1 MPLNR
6 RWLREISLVSERQS
20 LIYSVRHVTTF
31 GYDPPIRESVMEVR
45 MQPRSEAHQRCLT
58 FYLDVVPR
66 TNVMVYRDFSGN
78 LIHHFDIPRRHARA
92 RVTAQALVEVQPM
105 PEPQVSSAGGWQD
118 LDKLIATGDFWEALL
133 PSHFAHNTDLL
144 QEISKELK
152 LARTDSLLEFVLALN
167 TTLYKAFDYR
177 PNSTDVDSPID
188 DALRTRA
195 GVCQDFAHIMIAVLR
210 QFGVPSRYVSGYL
223 FHSRHTSDRSPES
236 ATHAWVEAFVPGP
249 GWVGLDPTNN
259 ILAGERHIRVAI
271 GRDYADVPPTRGVY
285 KGESANELS
294 VSVTVTPSDAP
305 PPEDIPPATVIRT
318 RPAGSGDASARQFDQ
333 QQQQQQ

>member
-1 MPLNR
+1 M
-6 RWLREISLVSERQS
+6 
-20 LIYSVRHVTTF
+20 IYSVRHITTF

-78 LIHHFDIPRRHARA
+78 LVHHFDIPRRHGRA
-92 RVTAQALVEVQPM
+92 RVTAQALVEVQPIL
-105 PEPQVSSAGGWQD
+105 EPQASSSGGWQD
-118 LDKLIATGDFWEALL
+118 LDKMIATGDFWESLL

-144 QEISKELK
+144 QEFSRELK
-152 LARTDSLLEFVLALN
+152 LVRTNSLLEFVFNLN
-167 TTLYKAFDYR
+167 TSLYTAFDYV
-177 PNSTDVDSPID
+177 PNSTDVDSSID
-188 DALRTRA
+188 DSLRTRA
-195 GVCQDFAHIMIAVLR
+195 GVCQDFAHIMIALMR
-210 QFGVPSRYVSGYL
+210 EFGIPSRYVSGYL
-223 FHSRHTSDRSPES
+223 FHPGHTSDRSPES

-249 GWVGLDPTNN
+249 GWIGLDPTNN

-285 KGESANELS
+285 KGESQSELG

-305 PPEDIPPATVIRT
+305 PPEDIPPVTVT
-318 RPAGSGDASARQFDQ
+318 RSRVIAGDDSANQYDQ
-333 QQQQQQ
+333 QQQ